1 LSVARLK
8 VVSLRRRGIGK
19 KSDAPSRRRK
29 DTKNDELP
37 QTSPAD
43 EDSLQKLCAPQ

>member
-1 LSVARLK
+1 MAGLAGWLN
-8 VVSLRRRGIGK
+8 
-19 KSDAPSRRRK
+19 K